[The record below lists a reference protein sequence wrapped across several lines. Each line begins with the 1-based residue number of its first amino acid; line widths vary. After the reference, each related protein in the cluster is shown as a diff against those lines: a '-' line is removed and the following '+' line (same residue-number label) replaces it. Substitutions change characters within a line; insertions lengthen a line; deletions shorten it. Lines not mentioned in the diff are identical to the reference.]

1 MIQLPQSVKVDL
13 VVQDCNRKD
22 VLMNKII
29 LKTIYVILIISAITI
44 GFFMGMA
51 YYGYNNSLDT
61 ADIFSQT
68 VLAAE
73 SEVVQPATVEPV
85 TYKYNITPEEREML
99 ARLVY
104 LEGNVE
110 SLDCQK
116 GIASVVINR
125 LNSGYWGNT
134 LRSVIYAKN
143 QFTPARRIPYVTPNA
158 RNYEAVDHVLTQGV
172 TLPPYVLYFR
182 ANHHHRWSGYRWYI
196 QIDKTY
202 FGYMAKD
209 KKD

>member
-1 MIQLPQSVKVDL
+1 MY
-13 VVQDCNRKD
+13 
-22 VLMNKII
+22 KII
-29 LKTIYVILIISAITI
+29 FKVAGIIAVIAVIII
-44 GFFMGMA
+44 GIIMGIG
-51 YYGYNNSLDT
+51 YGNYQNSTTSNSL
-61 ADIFSQT
+61 ISQT

-73 SEVVQPATVEPV
+73 PQEIIQVETVEPI
-85 TYKYNITPEEREML
+85 TYKYNLTPDQSEML

-104 LEGNVE
+104 LEGNTE
-110 SLDCQK
+110 SLACQK
-116 GIASVVINR
+116 GIVSVIINR

-143 QFTPARRIPYVTPNA
+143 QFTPAKRIPYVTPNST
-158 RNYEAVDHVLTQGV
+158 NYEAVDHVLRYGV
-172 TLPPYVLYFR
+172 TLPTYVLYFR